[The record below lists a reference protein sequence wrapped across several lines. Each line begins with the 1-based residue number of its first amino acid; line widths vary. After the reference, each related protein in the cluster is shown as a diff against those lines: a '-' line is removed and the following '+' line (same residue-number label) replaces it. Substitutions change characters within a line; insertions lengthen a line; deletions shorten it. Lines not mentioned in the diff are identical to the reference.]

1 MYNPATISCGL
12 VRQLADGRLDDC
24 QAMDDTD
31 LIKEKINIV
40 DLISEYLPLK
50 KSGINFKASCPFH
63 QEKTPSFV
71 VSPERQIWH
80 CFGCS
85 KGGDH
90 FTFLMEK
97 EGMEFKEAL
106 EMLAKRAGIT
116 LKKAPQK
123 QDFKDRL
130 FEINLKAQ
138 EFFHYILT
146 KHPLGKKAL
155 GYLTKRGLRSET
167 IETFG
172 IGYAPNSWESL
183 TKFLL
188 KRGFKPQEIVTSGLG
203 VASKSGS
210 YDRFRGRIMFP
221 LFDGKEK
228 LRGFSGRIL
237 VPAEPKYI
245 NTPQTPI
252 FDKGNFLFGLNLAK
266 ASIRDQKEAIL
277 VEGEMDMILSFQ
289 AGFKNIVASKGT
301 ALTLG
306 QIDIL
311 KKYTDNL
318 KLGFDMDLAGDS
330 ALRRG
335 IEMAD
340 KAGFNIKVIQLV
352 SGKDAAEVVN
362 SDPGTWQKAVSEA
375 VPIYDYYLTSIAQR
389 YDTKNPS
396 DLRKIGEEL
405 IPVWAKITDDL
416 VRERYIQ
423 RLSAFL
429 KTEEKILRDSVE
441 KMRKLSLTSY
451 TSLLRQKHTQDN
463 VVSLKSRRELLEE
476 YLITLLLHPPEDAS
490 FVPNFPETLFLADKW
505 RQLYVYLVLYLDSIS
520 FKSRAFN
527 INEFVLG
534 LPKELLA
541 EVDRLYLIEL
551 DERLSDGKFWKR
563 ELDGVVSELKKA
575 LIKASLEKLS
585 LEIKNAQEFDKMETV
600 ESLDKRFRDLSV
612 KLKNL

>member
-1 MYNPATISCGL
+1 MYNRRNNTWKPPRSKTWGL
-12 VRQLADGRLDDC
+12 WDYC
-24 QAMDDTD
+24 PAMDDVE

-40 DLISEYLPLK
+40 DLISEYLTLK
-50 KSGINFKASCPFH
+50 KSGVNFKASCPFH
-63 QEKTPSFV
+63 NEKTPSFV

-80 CFGCS
+80 CFGCQ

-90 FTFLMEK
+90 FSFLMEK

-106 EMLAKRAGIT
+106 EVLARKAGVI
-116 LKKAPQK
+116 LKKVPDK
-123 QDFKDRL
+123 KDFKDGL

-146 KHPLGKKAL
+146 KHSLGKKAQV
-155 GYLTKRGLRSET
+155 YLKKRGLTDET
-167 IETFG
+167 IEQFG

-188 KRGFKPQEIVTSGLG
+188 KRGYTNQEIILSGLG

-210 YDRFRGRIMFP
+210 YDRFRGRITYP
-221 LFDGKEK
+221 LIDGKGS
-228 LRGFSGRIL
+228 LRGFSGRVL
-237 VPAEPKYI
+237 HPAEPKYI
-245 NTPQTPI
+245 NTPQSPI
-252 FDKGNFLFGLNLAK
+252 FDKSNFLFGLNLSK
-266 ASIRDQKEAIL
+266 GSIRDSKEAIL

-289 AGFKNIVASKGT
+289 AGFKNVVASKGT
-301 ALTLG
+301 ALTSG
-306 QIDIL
+306 QIDLI
-311 KKYTDNL
+311 KRYTENL
-318 KLGFDMDLAGDS
+318 KLGFDMDLAGDN
-330 ALRRG
+330 ACRRG

-340 KAGFNIKVIQLV
+340 KAGLNIKVIQIED
-352 SGKDAAEVVN
+352 GKDAAEVVG
-362 SDPGTWQKAVSEA
+362 SDPGIWQKAIEEA
-375 VPIYDYYLTSIAQR
+375 VPIYDYYLVSTAKR

-396 DLRKIGEEL
+396 DLKKIGEEL

-429 KTEEKILRDSVE
+429 KTDERIVRDGVE
-441 KMRKLSLTSY
+441 KMRKLASKSYASLFNKTNVA
-451 TSLLRQKHTQDN
+451 DN
-463 VVSLKSRRELLEE
+463 VVSLRSRRELLEE
-476 YLITLLLHPPEDAS
+476 YLITLFLHPPEDS
-490 FVPNFPETLFLADKW
+490 NFVPNFPETLFLAEKW
-505 RQLYVYLVLYLDSIS
+505 RQLFVYLVLYLDSIS

-534 LPKELLA
+534 LPKELLS
-541 EVDRLYLIEL
+541 EVDRLYLVEL
-551 DERLSDGKFWKR
+551 DDRLSDDKFWRR

-585 LEIKNAQEFDKMETV
+585 LEIKNAQEFDKMEIV
-600 ESLDKRFRDLSV
+600 ESLSKKARDLSV